1 MKILLIDAM
10 AAFLD
15 FALRAEAQG
24 HEVRLWLP
32 KEKDGSHNTVGD
44 GLVTKVSDWRGS
56 MNWAD
61 LIVLSDNARFLGE
74 LEPWRRKGYPIF
86 GPGREGASWELER
99 GTGQQVLEA
108 AGIACIPSHVF
119 SGYKEAIEFVT
130 GTGKRYVSK
139 PTGDADKALSYVSKG
154 PADMLFMLDYWDR
167 TQKVKVPFLLQEFIP
182 GIEMAVGGWVG
193 RDGFLGMFLENFE
206 FKKLM
211 PGDAGVN
218 CYSEDTEVLTKA
230 GWKRFNAVT
239 LDDECVSYDP
249 ATGTSFFE
257 KPTRLHWT
265 HYKGEMYSFRNRYAD
280 LLVTPSH
287 NMFMARRKTTDWKI
301 VPAQDCPC
309 EFDILQTGLST
320 EADIG
325 EFVLPDGTRID
336 GDAWMRFL
344 GLYLSEGCTDLD
356 RPRVTIY
363 QNPGPKQEIMAE
375 ALKSMKLPWRVNG
388 NRISLTHKGLA
399 EYVRQ
404 FGLSAQKFVPPE
416 VLGASA
422 RQIKLFLEAFNL
434 GDGDNHYG
442 RRRYCSGSER
452 LIGDLQALM
461 HLVGKAG
468 VITTD
473 TRTSMVSPLNGKT
486 YTAQPVYAV
495 EESTRKKVSIRGK
508 EIVQYDGMIGCV
520 MLPTTHL
527 LTVRRNGRVCISGNT
542 GEMGTVM
549 KYCPIEESK
558 LAQEML
564 LPLEAQLIRQ
574 GYTGYI
580 DVAVIIDKKGK
591 PWPLEFTTRPGWP
604 LMQIQQILHPD
615 VAGWMLDA
623 VNGKDTFRPSGQ
635 IAAGFVV
642 AHADFPF
649 NKLPRA
655 AVSGFPVWGITDS
668 NRYFIHPSEMKL
680 GMAPDFSSGSLK
692 HVPSLV
698 SAGQYLLTVSG
709 RGWSVAEAVAGAFSR
724 VKQLEVP
731 NSPVYRIDIGER
743 LEKQLPE
750 LQEFGYAVS
759 WEWGA

>member
-32 KEKDGSHNTVGD
+32 KEKDGSRNTIGD
-44 GLVTKVSDWRGS
+44 GLVTKVPDWRGS

-86 GPGREGASWELER
+86 GPGKEGASWELER

-108 AGIACIPSHVF
+108 AGISCIPSHVF

-211 PGDAGVN
+211 PGDVGV
-218 CYSEDTEVLTKA
+218 
-230 GWKRFNAVT
+230 
-239 LDDECVSYDP
+239 
-249 ATGTSFFE
+249 
-257 KPTRLHWT
+257 
-265 HYKGEMYSFRNRYAD
+265 
-280 LLVTPSH
+280 
-287 NMFMARRKTTDWKI
+287 
-301 VPAQDCPC
+301 
-309 EFDILQTGLST
+309 
-320 EADIG
+320 
-325 EFVLPDGTRID
+325 
-336 GDAWMRFL
+336 
-344 GLYLSEGCTDLD
+344 
-356 RPRVTIY
+356 
-363 QNPGPKQEIMAE
+363 
-375 ALKSMKLPWRVNG
+375 
-388 NRISLTHKGLA
+388 
-399 EYVRQ
+399 
-404 FGLSAQKFVPPE
+404 
-416 VLGASA
+416 
-422 RQIKLFLEAFNL
+422 
-434 GDGDNHYG
+434 
-442 RRRYCSGSER
+442 
-452 LIGDLQALM
+452 
-461 HLVGKAG
+461 
-468 VITTD
+468 
-473 TRTSMVSPLNGKT
+473 
-486 YTAQPVYAV
+486 
-495 EESTRKKVSIRGK
+495 
-508 EIVQYDGMIGCV
+508 
-520 MLPTTHL
+520 
-527 LTVRRNGRVCISGNT
+527 NT

-655 AVSGFPVWGITDS
+655 VVSGFPVWGITDS

-709 RGWSVAEAVAGAFSR
+709 RDWSVAEAVAGAFSR

-759 WEWGA
+759 WEWKA